1 MQRAS
6 RVLILLTLVAS
17 VCAGARGP
25 GASAR
30 IDVSRPE
37 GRLSSGEL
45 REALADVSKRPRHAV
60 GDRPEL
66 ARVEVLHR
74 VDAGRARRIVE
85 DVGGTVTGEVPG
97 SLVQAEVR
105 WEALDRLERSAGVS
119 FVRPQR
125 RIRVI
130 PRSGVGADD
139 DPATKRR
146 KRRNRKNKGGVGE
159 EVQKMNAA
167 AWHAAG
173 HLGAGAKVGIIDLF
187 SNRAYQKAQRAGEVP
202 APAGTVC
209 FSFGRACDVFRVTP
223 RAKHGTAVAEI
234 VHEMAPQAQLV
245 LGFADTTADLQAVVD
260 GFAAQGVTIITRS
273 LAAPYDGA
281 GDGTG
286 PIADVVNDAIAKGM
300 TWFNSAG
307 NAAGSGS
314 FPRSGSYY
322 RGTFTDA
329 DGDGFHEFSPRNE
342 ALGVPCFAFTL
353 GLRWDDFS
361 EPASDVTDFDLI
373 EVDQRLRRLDIS
385 ADLQGS
391 SGGAALP
398 LENFGATDCS
408 NRRGFGLVYVV
419 VKLVAAGSGADD
431 VLEFQNNGLPMTVSS
446 NPHSAAVPVCDSANP
461 GQVCVGAIDPPL
473 GTEIAS
479 YSSQGPTNDNRIKPD
494 VSAPACLLSFSFKG
508 CFNGT
513 SASAPA
519 AAGAAALVL
528 GAGLGGG
535 TPAGLG
541 DFVRASVVDRG
552 QAGPDNLYGTGEL
565 ILPAPPL

>member
-1 MQRAS
+1 MQRVS

-17 VCAGARGP
+17 VGASVP
-25 GASAR
+25 GGTASAR
-30 IDVSRPE
+30 IDVSRPG

-45 REALADVSKRPRHAV
+45 REALADISRRPRHAV
-60 GDRPEL
+60 ADRPEL
-66 ARVEVLHR
+66 ARVEVFHR
-74 VDAGRARRIVE
+74 VDAARARRIVE
-85 DVGGTVTGEVPG
+85 RAGGTVTGEVPG

-105 WEALDRLERSAGVS
+105 WEALDRLERAAGVT

-125 RIRVI
+125 RIRVV
-130 PRSGVGADD
+130 PRRGDPMDD
-139 DPATKRR
+139 DRATKRR
-146 KRRNRKNKGGVGE
+146 RNRDRRQRGGIGE
-159 EVQKMNAA
+159 EVAKTNAA

-173 HLGAGAKVGIIDLF
+173 HVGTGVKVGIIDLF
-187 SNRAYQKAQRAGEVP
+187 SNRAYRKAQRAGEVP
-202 APAGTVC
+202 PAAGTVC

-223 RAKHGTAVAEI
+223 RAKHGTAVAEV

-260 GFAAQGVTIITRS
+260 GFAAQGVQIITRS
-273 LAAPYDGA
+273 LAAPYDGP

-286 PIADVVNDAIAKGM
+286 PIGDIVNDAIAKGM

-307 NAAGSGS
+307 NAAGTGS

-322 RGTFTDA
+322 RGTFTDE
-329 DGDGFHEFSPRNE
+329 DGDGLHEFSPRNE
-342 ALGVPCFAFTL
+342 ALGIPCFAFTL

-361 EPASDVTDFDLI
+361 EPTADVTDFDLI
-373 EVDQRLRRLDIS
+373 EVDQRLRRLSIS

-391 SGGAALP
+391 SGGTALP
-398 LENFGATDCS
+398 LENFGATACS
-408 NRRGFGLVYVV
+408 NRRGSGLVYVV
-419 VKLVAAGSGADD
+419 IKMVAAGSGADD

-473 GTEIAS
+473 GTVIAS
-479 YSSQGPTNDNRIKPD
+479 YSSQGPTNDDRLKPD
-494 VSAPACLLSFSFKG
+494 VSAAACVTSFSFKR

-535 TPAGLG
+535 TPADLG
-541 DFVRASVVDRG
+541 DAVRASVVDRG
-552 QAGPDNLYGTGEL
+552 APGPDDVYGTGEL
-565 ILPAPPL
+565 VLPAPPL